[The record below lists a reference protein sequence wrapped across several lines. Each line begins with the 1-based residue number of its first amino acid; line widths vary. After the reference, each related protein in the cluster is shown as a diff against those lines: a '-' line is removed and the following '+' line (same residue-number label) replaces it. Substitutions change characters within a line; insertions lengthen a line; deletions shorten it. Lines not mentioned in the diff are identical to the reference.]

1 MRLSLGQPYAKSVQN
16 YLNLNKKIYPY
27 FFAVIFASLD
37 LITKYFIRVNN
48 IQEQVIIDNFL
59 TIDLTFNTGIA
70 FGLFSEYTSITYVFS
85 IFVFTWL
92 IFQFKEVEN
101 GTVEFYS
108 LTLILAG
115 AIGNLGERGWN
126 LIFNSNGKVTDFV
139 ELLFIPS
146 FNLADTYISIGIVL
160 LLYSEIKNK

>member
-1 MRLSLGQPYAKSVQN
+1 MQPYAKSVQN

-37 LITKYFIRVNN
+37 LITKYFIRINN

-59 TIDLTFNTGIA
+59 TIDLTYNTGIA
-70 FGLFSEYTSITYVFS
+70 FGLFSEYTLITYVFS

-92 IFQFKEVEN
+92 IFQFKEVQN
-101 GTVEFYS
+101 RTVEFYS

>member
-1 MRLSLGQPYAKSVQN
+1 MQPYAKSVQN

-59 TIDLTFNTGIA
+59 TIDLTYNTGIA
-70 FGLFSEYTSITYVFS
+70 FGLFSEYTLITYVFS
-85 IFVFTWL
+85 IFVFAWL
-92 IFQFKEVEN
+92 IFQFREVKN
-101 GTVEFYS
+101 GTIEFYS

-126 LIFNSNGKVTDFV
+126 LVFNDNGKVTDFV
-139 ELLFIPS
+139 EFLFIPS
-146 FNLADTYISIGIVL
+146 FNLSLIHI
-160 LLYSEIKNK
+160 

>member
-1 MRLSLGQPYAKSVQN
+1 MQPYAKSVQN

-70 FGLFSEYTSITYVFS
+70 FGLFSEYTYITYVFS

>member
-1 MRLSLGQPYAKSVQN
+1 MQPYAKSVQN

-70 FGLFSEYTSITYVFS
+70 FGLFSEYTSITYIFS

>member
-1 MRLSLGQPYAKSVQN
+1 MQN
-16 YLNLNKKIYPY
+16 YLNLNKLYKPL
-27 FFAVIFASLD
+27 VISIFLALLD
-37 LITKYFIRVNN
+37 NYVKFYVRLNN
-48 IQEQVIIDNFL
+48 IQETVIIENFL
-59 TIDLTFNTGIA
+59 TIDLTYNTGIA
-70 FGLFSEYTSITYVFS
+70 FGLFSEYTLITYVFS
-85 IFVFTWL
+85 KFVFTWL

>member
-1 MRLSLGQPYAKSVQN
+1 MQPYAKSVQN

-48 IQEQVIIDNFL
+48 IQERVIIDNFL

>member
-1 MRLSLGQPYAKSVQN
+1 MQPYAKSVQN

-48 IQEQVIIDNFL
+48 IQELVIIDNFL

>member
-1 MRLSLGQPYAKSVQN
+1 MQPYAKSVQN

-160 LLYSEIKNK
+160 LLYSEIRNK

>member
-1 MRLSLGQPYAKSVQN
+1 M
-16 YLNLNKKIYPY
+16 NLNKKILPY
-27 FFAVIFASLD
+27 FYAVIFASLD
-37 LITKYFIRVNN
+37 LITKYLIRTNN

-59 TIDLTFNTGIA
+59 TIDLTYNTGIA

-139 ELLFIPS
+139 ELLFIPN

>member
-1 MRLSLGQPYAKSVQN
+1 MEIFDDARKILLSIN
-16 YLNLNKKIYPY
+16 M
-27 FFAVIFASLD
+27 
-37 LITKYFIRVNN
+37 
-48 IQEQVIIDNFL
+48 FL
-59 TIDLTFNTGIA
+59 RR
-70 FGLFSEYTSITYVFS
+70 Y
-85 IFVFTWL
+85 WL
-92 IFQFKEVEN
+92 IFQFREVKN

-126 LIFNSNGKVTDFV
+126 LVFNDNGKVTDFV

-146 FNLADTYISIGIVL
+146 FNLADTYISFGIVL

>member
-1 MRLSLGQPYAKSVQN
+1 MQPYAKSVQN

-92 IFQFKEVEN
+92 IFQFKDVEN

>member
-1 MRLSLGQPYAKSVQN
+1 MQPYAKSVQN

-70 FGLFSEYTSITYVFS
+70 FGLFSQYTSITYVFS

>member
-1 MRLSLGQPYAKSVQN
+1 MQN

-92 IFQFKEVEN
+92 IIQFKEVEN
-101 GTVEFYS
+101 RTVEFYS

-126 LIFNSNGKVTDFV
+126 LIFNSHGKVTDFV

>member
-1 MRLSLGQPYAKSVQN
+1 MQPYAKSVQN

-139 ELLFIPS
+139 EFLFIPS

>member
-1 MRLSLGQPYAKSVQN
+1 MQPYAKSVQN

-92 IFQFKEVEN
+92 IYQFKEVEN

>member
-1 MRLSLGQPYAKSVQN
+1 MQRYAKSAQN
-16 YLNLNKKIYPY
+16 YLNLSSKLYPY
-27 FFAVIFASLD
+27 LFSVVFASFD
-37 LITKYFIRVNN
+37 YITKYFIRTNN
-48 IQEQVIIDNFL
+48 IQEYVIIDNFL
-59 TIDLTFNTGIA
+59 TFDLTFNTGIA
-70 FGLFSEYTSITYVFS
+70 FGLFSEYTLVTYVFS

-92 IFQFKEVEN
+92 IFQFREIKN
-101 GTVEFYS
+101 GTIEFYS

-126 LIFNSNGKVTDFV
+126 LIFNGNGKVTDFV
-139 ELLFIPS
+139 ELMFIPS